1 VIQVC
6 IKVEGQGN
14 VLPLWFRDV
23 RRYNLSHI
31 SIYRWIPVLFRILVV
46 RVIWLI
52 GKHSNPCFLH
62 LS

>member
-23 RRYNLSHI
+23 RRYNLFHI
-31 SIYRWIPVLFRILVV
+31 SIYR
-46 RVIWLI
+46 
-52 GKHSNPCFLH
+52 
-62 LS
+62 